1 MTELYKVAHELG
13 KGKTMTAISLG
24 QGQGPL
30 AEKAIETAQEG
41 GFWVC
46 LQNCHLSVSW
56 LPTLERLCEEMSS
69 TDMQLAMH
77 KDFRLW
83 LTSEPSPHFPA
94 YILQNGIKMT
104 VEPPK
109 GMRASLVGSW
119 FKIEE
124 SWLESCAHP
133 RTFKKLLFGLTF
145 LHATVR
151 ERRKFGPLG
160 WNVKYV
166 FSVPDMSICM
176 DQCKIFLDELGEGEE
191 VPYAAL
197 AYLAGE
203 CNYGGRCTDDKD
215 RRCLVNI
222 ISEFY
227 NPQILDDD
235 HRFSQSGTYYAP
247 PIGGAAAAAAAAAAG
262 GGAGGQEEGGGAVG
276 GDLQAF
282 RDYIKTLPYSE
293 GPEVFGLHDNAN
305 IR

>member
-1 MTELYKVAHELG
+1 M
-13 KGKTMTAISLG
+13 
-24 QGQGPL
+24 
-30 AEKAIETAQEG
+30 
-41 GFWVC
+41 
-46 LQNCHLSVSW
+46 
-56 LPTLERLCEEMSS
+56 
-69 TDMQLAMH
+69 
-77 KDFRLW
+77 
-83 LTSEPSPHFPA
+83 
-94 YILQNGIKMT
+94 
-104 VEPPK
+104 
-109 GMRASLVGSW
+109 
-119 FKIEE
+119 
-124 SWLESCAHP
+124 
-133 RTFKKLLFGLTF
+133 
-145 LHATVR
+145 
-151 ERRKFGPLG
+151 
-160 WNVKYV
+160 
-166 FSVPDMSICM
+166 
-176 DQCKIFLDELGEGEE
+176 
-191 VPYAAL
+191 PYAAL

>member
-1 MTELYKVAHELG
+1 VKRFIANELDERFIAPPPLNVMDCFNSSVCNMPLIFVLTPGADPMTELLKVANALDFG
-13 KGKTMTAISLG
+13 ATMKSISLG

-30 AEKAIETAQEG
+30 AEEAITIAQQK

-56 LPTLERLCEEMSS
+56 LPTLERICEALSPERVH
-69 TDMQLAMH
+69 A
-77 KDFRLW
+77 DFRLW

-94 YILQNGIKMT
+94 FVLQNGVKMT

-109 GMRASLVGSW
+109 GMRASLTGSW

-124 SWLESCAHP
+124 SWLESSAKP
-133 RTFKKLLFGLTF
+133 AVFKKLLFALTF
-145 LHATVR
+145 LHATVI

-166 FSVPDMSICM
+166 FSGPDMSICM
-176 DQCKIFLDELGEGEE
+176 DQLKIFLDELPEGNQ

-215 RRCLVNI
+215 RRCLVNT

-227 NPQILDDD
+227 NSKLLDDA
-235 HRFSQSGTYYAP
+235 HRSAHALTKHPLCCACF
-247 PIGGAAAAAAAAAAG
+247 
-262 GGAGGQEEGGGAVG
+262 
-276 GDLQAF
+276 
-282 RDYIKTLPYSE
+282 LP
-293 GPEVFGLHDNAN
+293 LL
-305 IR
+305 